1 MQFLISVIDH
11 ETGHAT
17 PAEMAAIDTFNARLV
32 ADGHW
37 VFAGGL
43 TAPGEATVLD
53 GRGDIPS
60 ERAGTLAAM
69 GGDYL
74 SGCWIITAPDLAT
87 ARALALEG
95 SRCCNRR
102 VELRPFLGA

>member
-17 PAEMAAIDTFNARLV
+17 PAEMSAIDTFNARLV

-43 TAPGEATVLD
+43 TAPGDAAVLD
-53 GRGDIPS
+53 SRGDAS
-60 ERAGTLAAM
+60 TEQVGTLAPM
-69 GGDYL
+69 GDDYL
-74 SGCWIITAPDLAT
+74 SGCWIITAPDLET
-87 ARALALEG
+87 ARALAFDA

-102 VELRPFLGA
+102 VELRPFLGD

>member
-11 ETGHAT
+11 ETGRAT
-17 PAEMAAIDTFNARLV
+17 PAEMADIDAFNARLV

-43 TAPGEATVLD
+43 TAPGAAAVLD
-53 GRGDIPS
+53 GRGDHPT
-60 ERAGTLAAM
+60 EQVGTLAPM
-69 GGDYL
+69 GDDYL

-87 ARALALEG
+87 ARALALEA

-102 VELRPFLGA
+102 VELRPFLGG